1 MRSKLPVMFA
11 MSLNNKNT
19 FFKSFLIAGIII
31 LVFGGICISIA
42 EIIGLQAEGE
52 GFRIIGWR
60 FVIGGL
66 VSISIGFI
74 IKHFTTIYKF
84 LQYYSRR
91 FGIRRRSKY
100 DDLYKP

>member
-1 MRSKLPVMFA
+1 MRSMLPVMFA
-11 MSLNNKNT
+11 MSLNNNNT

-66 VSISIGFI
+66 VSICIGFI
-74 IKHFTTIYKF
+74 IRHFTTIYKF